1 MYIHLVKN
9 RLRLLI
15 VYLKSKRSQQIFD
28 TRIDRNEEIPSYE
41 YKDND
46 DDDEETVYSS
56 SDICMYIYTLLP
68 MTDSEDYHSCDDHW
82 KSLGSVYFPSVHFCF
97 SC

>member
-41 YKDND
+41 YNDND

-56 SDICMYIYTLLP
+56 
-68 MTDSEDYHSCDDHW
+68 
-82 KSLGSVYFPSVHFCF
+82 
-97 SC
+97 